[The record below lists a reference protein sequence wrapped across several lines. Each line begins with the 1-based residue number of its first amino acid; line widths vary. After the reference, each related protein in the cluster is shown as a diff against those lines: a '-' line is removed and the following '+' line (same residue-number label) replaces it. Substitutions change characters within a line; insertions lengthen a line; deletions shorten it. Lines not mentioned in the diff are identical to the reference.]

1 MTPGAQAT
9 GRIARRFVRGFAVA
23 AALVALSG
31 AADAAESIASAL
43 ASAYVGNPTLN
54 AERARQRAT
63 DEQVPQALSGWRPT
77 VTANGDAGV
86 QWTDTNI
93 TNTARTNPAGFTI
106 GLAQPVFRGFRTVAS
121 TRQAEANV
129 AAGNQQ
135 LLAVEQQVLLDGATA
150 FMDVIRDRSIVD
162 LRQKNVA
169 THVED
174 LKAAQARFSV
184 GDITRTDVAQAEAR
198 LELARAELEVS
209 RARLAASIAAFN
221 RVIGHQPGALTYPP
235 ISRRVPKS
243 LEEALKVA
251 ERVNPE
257 ILAASFTA
265 QAAQEN
271 VKVVTGELLPTV
283 QLEAF
288 YRLRHDQSPT
298 ITTSEETGV
307 LGTLS
312 MPLYE
317 AGNIYSQV
325 RQAKQVASQR
335 RIEII
340 EAGRAVRENV
350 VRAWNNFVA
359 AGETIVSLKAQVAA
373 NKLAL
378 EGVRQEALVGTRT
391 TLDVLDAE
399 RELVNSQISLVTA
412 ERDRVVVAY
421 QLVAATGQMTARA
434 LGLDVPVYDPDA
446 YAASVRN
453 KWFGT
458 STETVD

>member
-1 MTPGAQAT
+1 
-9 GRIARRFVRGFAVA
+9 
-23 AALVALSG
+23 
-31 AADAAESIASAL
+31 
-43 ASAYVGNPTLN
+43 
-54 AERARQRAT
+54 
-63 DEQVPQALSGWRPT
+63 
-77 VTANGDAGV
+77 
-86 QWTDTNI
+86 
-93 TNTARTNPAGFTI
+93 
-106 GLAQPVFRGFRTVAS
+106 
-121 TRQAEANV
+121 
-129 AAGNQQ
+129 
-135 LLAVEQQVLLDGATA
+135 
-150 FMDVIRDRSIVD
+150 
-162 LRQKNVA
+162 
-169 THVED
+169 
-174 LKAAQARFSV
+174 
-184 GDITRTDVAQAEAR
+184 
-198 LELARAELEVS
+198 
-209 RARLAASIAAFN
+209 
-221 RVIGHQPGALTYPP
+221 
-235 ISRRVPKS
+235 VPKS